1 MFMKEYDVLVLGD
14 GSAGSIVQ
22 NALMKN
28 LKTALVDKGVL
39 GGTCLNYGCIP
50 SKMLIYPADRIMEI
64 KEAEKLGVK
73 ANVDSVDF
81 ENIMN
86 RMRNTLRESHE
97 HMQGIEHV
105 EGLDYYNDETHF
117 IDDYTVKVNDEILK
131 GEKVFIG
138 TGARPL
144 IPPIKGV
151 DDVEFLTN
159 ETVFDLKKQPES
171 LIIVGGGYIAVEF
184 AHFFSAIG
192 TKVTMIQRSN
202 RLVNNS
208 EPEISDLL
216 LSKLKQRMNI
226 LLNTEVVEIKKT
238 ENGVEVI
245 GKDRK
250 SNLTKSYI
258 GEKVLIATGRKSNAD
273 LLQVE
278 NTDVETDKRGYIKV
292 NEYLETTKENIWAL
306 GDATGQAMF
315 KHVANDEAEI
325 VWNNSMNPKNKIKL
339 NYDIIPYAVFTY
351 PQIAAVGITEEQASE
366 KHKLLVGK
374 AKYSDVAKGEA
385 MVEHDGF
392 AKAIVDHDTG
402 KILGFHIIGPYAP
415 ILIQEVINAMSLG
428 GEIAYLAKGMHI
440 HPALPELIL
449 IAFGNLKHPE

>member
-1 MFMKEYDVLVLGD
+1 MKEYDVLVLGD

-28 LKTALVDKGVL
+28 LKTALIDKGRL

-64 KEAEKLGVK
+64 KEADKLGVK
-73 ANVDSVDF
+73 ASVENVDFD
-81 ENIMN
+81 NIMN
-86 RMRNTLRESHE
+86 RMRNTLHKSHE
-97 HMQGIEHV
+97 HMQGIDQIA
-105 EGLDYYNDETHF
+105 GLDYYNDEAEF
-117 IDDYTVKVNDEILK
+117 VDDYTVKVNDELLK
-131 GEKVFIG
+131 GKKVFIG

-144 IPPIKGV
+144 IPPIKGL
-151 DDVEFLTN
+151 DDVDFLTN
-159 ETVFDLKKQPES
+159 ETVFDLKKQPDS
-171 LIIVGGGYIAVEF
+171 LVIVGGGYIAVEF

-192 TKVTMIQRSN
+192 TKVTMIQRSD

-216 LSKLKQRMNI
+216 LAKLKQRMNI

-238 ENGVEVI
+238 NDGVEVI

-250 SNLTKSYI
+250 SNLTKSYS
-258 GEKVLIATGRKSNAD
+258 GEQVLIATGRKSNAD
-273 LLQVE
+273 ILKVE
-278 NTDVETDKRGYIKV
+278 NTGVETDQRGYIKV
-292 NEYLETTKENIWAL
+292 NEYLETTKKNIWAL

-315 KHVANDEAEI
+315 KHVANDETEI
-325 VWNNSMNPKNKIKL
+325 VWNNSINPKNKTKL
-339 NYDIIPYAVFTY
+339 NYDTIPYAVFTY
-351 PQIAAVGITEEQASE
+351 PQIAAVGITEEQARE
-366 KHKLLVGK
+366 KHKILVGK

-392 AKAIVDHDTG
+392 AKAIVDHNTG

-440 HPALPELIL
+440 HPALPEIVLR
-449 IAFGNLKHPE
+449 AFGNLKHPE